1 MNAASAAAGGRLGH
15 ILRSGAFAVTSEIV
29 PPRSADA
36 EAVTRHAR
44 ALVGSVDA
52 VNVTDNPTANA
63 HMSAVAGAAFVATA
77 GIEPTLQ
84 ITCRDRN
91 RLAITSELL
100 GGWAL
105 GARNVLCLTGDP
117 MHIGDEPDAGTVNDL
132 SVNGLVAAIRRLRD
146 EGVTTSGAEI
156 DDPPRY
162 LIGVAEMPLADP
174 YDPSRLDRKLDAG
187 ADLIWTQIAYD
198 VEALSAWADSARA
211 RGVFERASVLI
222 GVAPLRTPNGARF
235 MNERLPGV
243 RVPTAMV
250 EALEAAGEDSHRVGL
265 DLTVEV
271 VRQVERIDG
280 VSGVH
285 LLGMGHDDSVR
296 EVVARAGLFPRPTG
310 ASSGDA
316 SRAATGSR
324 ASH

>member
-1 MNAASAAAGGRLGH
+1 MSVETAVGGRLARV
-15 ILRSGAFAVTSEIV
+15 LRSGSFAVTSEIA
-29 PPRSADA
+29 PPRSADGS
-36 EAVTRHAR
+36 AVTEHAR

-52 VNVTDNPTANA
+52 VNVTDNPTASA
-63 HMSAVAGAAFVATA
+63 HMSAVAGVAFVTRA

-117 MHIGDEPDAGTVNDL
+117 MHIGDEPDAGTVNDV
-132 SVNGLVAAIRRLRD
+132 SVLEAVAAIRRLRD

-162 LIGVAEMPLADP
+162 LVGVAEMPLADP
-174 YDPSRLDRKLDAG
+174 YDPARLDQKLDAG

-198 VEALSAWADSARA
+198 VEALMAWADAARA

-222 GVAPLRTPNGARF
+222 GVAPLRTANGARF

-243 RVPTAMV
+243 RVPPAMV
-250 EALEAAGEDSHRVGL
+250 EALETAGEETHRVGL

-271 VRQVERIDG
+271 VRSVGKIDG
-280 VSGVH
+280 VGGVH

-296 EVVARAGLFPRPTG
+296 AVVERAGLFPRPTG
-310 ASSGDA
+310 AP
-316 SRAATGSR
+316 
-324 ASH
+324 